1 MAIIS
6 QWLRAMS
13 KEQRAKSEKP
23 RAKCKEYQAKKKE
36 QKTKAK
42 ILYMLCSNPPS
53 PPFSKGGMG
62 GLLLFA
68 LCSMLYAL
76 CSMLIFCGCA
86 SLPQKENILAVVNG
100 EPITEEDMKYSLQ
113 IAHRREDLSSAGT
126 LNLSQFVQKLI
137 DDRLIIQEA
146 QRIGMENYPEVEQAV
161 QAYILRESVVR
172 LYNEEIVRKVTISE
186 NDIRSYYKRNY
197 EQFVLSII
205 EVDSE
210 EKVQEKLKQLK
221 KGGDFGELAR
231 KYSTNPSQKDRGE
244 VTLRRGSLSP
254 QVEKAVSD
262 LKLGEF
268 SDVLKMQNNYY
279 IIKVI
284 SRKEAPDEELESFR
298 ASIEK
303 NIRKQKE
310 KERSDEYMK
319 YLREQQGI
327 KVDQKLLAAVKLDGG
342 NGEVDTLSRDERTL
356 AEVNGSLLTVGDL
369 VALAKPYA
377 KKSKEEILNEWI
389 DRKVVDHEAL
399 KRHYELNPDLK
410 NMVYRYRNQLFK
422 NTFIKRVVIPQITI
436 SDKTL
441 EEYYSTHQK
450 SFIKPASFKIQQI
463 TVKTMDDAQ
472 DILNSLQKG
481 ADFSWLAKNRSI
493 NSAAPEGED
502 IGWLTKAE
510 MPEPVKKIIE
520 TLKPGD
526 VSPVLK
532 LDSLY
537 GIIQLLDRKE
547 GEVEEFDNMK
557 NAVYRMAF
565 EEQVNSLLNNYIS
578 LLKKDADITMN
589 DEAIRLLE
597 KKVQK

>member
-1 MAIIS
+1 MIVRRNG
-6 QWLRAMS
+6 LRN
-13 KEQRAKSEKP
+13 
-23 RAKCKEYQAKKKE
+23 
-36 QKTKAK
+36 
-42 ILYMLCSNPPS
+42 LYR
-53 PPFSKGGMG
+53 
-62 GLLLFA
+62 LLF
-68 LCSMLYAL
+68 YAL
-76 CSMLIFCGCA
+76 CSLLIIFGGCA
-86 SLPQKENILAVVNG
+86 SLTHKENVLAVVNG
-100 EPITEEDMKYSLQ
+100 DPITEDDLKYSLQ
-113 IAHRREDLSSAGT
+113 IAHRKEDLSSAGE
-126 LNLSQFVQKLI
+126 LNLSKFVQKLV

-146 QRIGMENYPEVEQAV
+146 RRMGMENYPEVEQAV
-161 QAYILRESVVR
+161 QAYVLRESVVR
-172 LYNEEIVRKVTISE
+172 LYNDEIVRKVTVSE
-186 NDIRSYYKRNY
+186 NDLRSYYKRNY
-197 EQFVLSII
+197 EQFILGII

-210 EKVQEKLKQLK
+210 EKAQEILEQLE
-221 KGGDFGELAR
+221 KGGDFVELAR

-268 SDVLKMQNNYY
+268 SEVLKIQNKYY
-279 IIKVI
+279 IIKLI

-310 KERSDEYMK
+310 KERSDEYLK
-319 YLREQQGI
+319 YLREHQNI
-327 KVDQKLLAAVKLDGG
+327 KVDKELLAAIKLDGA
-342 NGEVDTLSRDERTL
+342 NGELEKLSKDERTL
-356 AEVNGSLLTVGDL
+356 AEVNGSLLTVGDF
-369 VALAKPYA
+369 VALAKPYP
-377 KKSKEEILNEWI
+377 KKPKEEILNDWI

-399 KRHYELNPDLK
+399 NRHYELNPDLK

-441 EEYYSTHQK
+441 EEYYLTHQK
-450 SFIKPASFKIQQI
+450 SFIKPESFKIQQI

-493 NSAAPEGED
+493 DSAAQEGGD

-510 MPEPVKKIIE
+510 MTEPVKKIIE
-520 TLKPGD
+520 TLKAGD

-532 LDSLY
+532 LDSQY
-537 GIIQLLDRKE
+537 RIIQLLDRKE
-547 GEVEEFDNMK
+547 GEVEEFDKVK
-557 NAVYRMAF
+557 NAVYRMVF
-565 EEQVNSLLNNYIS
+565 EEQLNSLLNNYIS
-578 LLKKDADITMN
+578 QLKKDADIKMN
-589 DEAIRLLE
+589 DEAIGLLE

>member
-1 MAIIS
+1 
-6 QWLRAMS
+6 
-13 KEQRAKSEKP
+13 
-23 RAKCKEYQAKKKE
+23 
-36 QKTKAK
+36 
-42 ILYMLCSNPPS
+42 MLTINLINSVNRVNYVN
-53 PPFSKGGMG
+53 FF
-62 GLLLFA
+62 LFA
-68 LCSMLYAL
+68 ICSL
-76 CSMLIFCGCA
+76 LIIFGGCA

-100 EPITEEDMKYSLQ
+100 EPITEDDLKYSLQ
-113 IAHRREDLSSAGT
+113 IAHRKEDLSSAGE
-126 LNLSQFVQKLI
+126 LNLSKFVQKLV

-146 QRIGMENYPEVEQAV
+146 RRMGMENYPEVEQAV
-161 QAYILRESVVR
+161 QAYVLRESVVR
-172 LYNEEIVRKVTISE
+172 LYNDEIVRKVTVSE
-186 NDIRSYYKRNY
+186 NDLRSYYKRNY
-197 EQFVLSII
+197 EQFILGII

-210 EKVQEKLKQLK
+210 EKAQEILEQLE
-221 KGGDFGELAR
+221 KGGDFVELAR

-268 SDVLKMQNNYY
+268 SEVLKIQNKYY
-279 IIKVI
+279 IIKLI

-310 KERSDEYMK
+310 KERSDEYLK
-319 YLREQQGI
+319 YLREHQNI
-327 KVDQKLLAAVKLDGG
+327 KVDKELLAAIKLDGA
-342 NGEVDTLSRDERTL
+342 NGELEKLSKDERTL
-356 AEVNGSLLTVGDL
+356 AEVNGSLLTVGDF
-369 VALAKPYA
+369 VALAKPYP
-377 KKSKEEILNEWI
+377 KKPKEEILNDWI

-399 KRHYELNPDLK
+399 NRHYELNPDLK

-441 EEYYSTHQK
+441 EEYYLTHQK
-450 SFIKPASFKIQQI
+450 SFIKPESFKIQQI

-493 NSAAPEGED
+493 DSAAQEGGD

-510 MPEPVKKIIE
+510 MTEPVKKIIE
-520 TLKPGD
+520 TLKAGD

-532 LDSLY
+532 LDSQY
-537 GIIQLLDRKE
+537 RIIQLLDRKE
-547 GEVEEFDNMK
+547 GEVEEFDKVK
-557 NAVYRMAF
+557 NAVYRMVF
-565 EEQVNSLLNNYIS
+565 EEQLNSLLNNYIS
-578 LLKKDADITMN
+578 QLKKDADIKMN
-589 DEAIRLLE
+589 DEAIGLLE